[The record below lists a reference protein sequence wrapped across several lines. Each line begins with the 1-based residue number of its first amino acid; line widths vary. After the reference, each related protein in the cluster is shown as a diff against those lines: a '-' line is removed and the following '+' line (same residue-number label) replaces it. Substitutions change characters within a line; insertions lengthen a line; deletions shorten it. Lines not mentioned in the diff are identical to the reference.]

1 MANLKVSRMTV
12 SVHHRYKTKRV
23 SQLLPR
29 LGWDGRNNAVEAW
42 RHQDLGIGDC
52 QDDKDENQQAL

>member
-1 MANLKVSRMTV
+1 MAV
-12 SVHHRYKTKRV
+12 SVHHGHKSKRV

-42 RHQDLGIGDC
+42 RHQDLGIGYC